1 MPMNRSKNIPD
12 KATSS
17 LTLAYRRFCKLLP
30 DEGFFVLFG
39 AMVFLAF
46 VASYDF
52 SPKSYLVHEGDIA
65 TQDVMANRSI
75 LIEDKDATLQKQE
88 KIRAMQPL
96 VCDLSLEPI
105 TSLRSLVQEAFI
117 ALNQADETEEFI
129 ELQLK
134 LEKDLNMD
142 ISLEEIQLFK
152 KVELQV
158 LVNDTLVP
166 FLQEQLSMGVLGDLR
181 AVLSYRGG
189 ILMNDLQTG
198 NEKLILDVD
207 GIRDVKSIENILS
220 QKISSLKI
228 SAKEKRA
235 LSNLLMLAVAPTL
248 TPNYGA
254 TQERTE
260 QAVEAVV
267 PVTYSIDVG
276 EMIVRQ
282 GEKVTKEQQIKI
294 QALWKKKSS
303 RFDKDR
309 FVGIMV
315 LGTLFASGLLFSPSG
330 RKSTPMSRRDFVFIA
345 VLVTLFAL
353 IAKSLSLL
361 GVQLEQRSASMV
373 SDWMSFV
380 VPVVGAS
387 ALASLIFSTRRY
399 LVTGLLLAFF
409 CTLMVEGG
417 LTVFIFYFLSAM
429 WGTWLT
435 SRTQSRQ
442 GLVKSIFPMCLGL
455 YAMWLGCSLLDGVDM
470 SRLFSGAV
478 GVALGALF
486 SIILT
491 LALAP
496 VIEMLFN
503 YTTRFRL
510 MELMNMEQPLL
521 RDLMLNAP
529 GTYHHSLIVSNM
541 VEAGAERIGAYSLL
555 CKVAALYHDIGKVS
569 KANYFIENQTSEDNP
584 HDRLTPSMSALIL
597 TSHVKLGVELAEQ
610 HCLGKEVI
618 DIIRQHHGNGV
629 IRFFYHKAMQ
639 QADGVPPKIEDFS
652 YPGPKPQSKEAA
664 LVMLADVVEASSRTL
679 LDPSPTKL
687 RTHIHNVLKAFYA
700 DGQLD
705 ETDLTFRDLEELTD
719 SFQGIL
725 RGIFH
730 HRIVY
735 PEKQAKNAPPPIV
748 VSSGQ
753 GTASSAPMGEGE
765 KLTMP
770 TPEDE

>member
-17 LTLAYRRFCKLLP
+17 LTLLTRRIIRLLP
-30 DEGFFVLFG
+30 DKGFFVLLG
-39 AMVFLAF
+39 TVALLAF
-46 VASYDF
+46 LASYDF
-52 SPKSYLVHEGDIA
+52 SPKNYIVNEGDVA
-65 TQDVMANRSI
+65 AQDIMADRNI
-75 LIEDKDATLQKQE
+75 FIEDKEATQQKQE

-96 VCDLSLEPI
+96 VCDLVLTPI
-105 TSLRSLVQEAFI
+105 TTLRTQVQEIFI
-117 ALNQADETEEFI
+117 AVNQADEEEDFVGI
-129 ELQLK
+129 QQQLDK
-134 LEKDLNMD
+134 EQVPG
-142 ISLEEIQLFK
+142 ISLEEIQLLRNLD
-152 KVELQV
+152 VQV
-158 LVNDTLVP
+158 LVMDTLVP
-166 FLQEQLSMGVLGDLR
+166 FLQDLLSQGVLDDMR
-181 AVLSYRGG
+181 AILSYRGG
-189 ILMNDLQTG
+189 ILVNDVQTG
-198 NEKLILDVD
+198 TEKLILDVD
-207 GIRDVKSIENILS
+207 SIRDIKSIENLLS
-220 QKISSLKI
+220 QKLSSLKLP
-228 SAKEKRA
+228 AKNKRA
-235 LSNLLMLAVAPTL
+235 LSDLLMLFMAPTL
-248 TPNYGA
+248 TPNYGS

-267 PVTYSIDVG
+267 PVVYSIDVG
-276 EMIVRQ
+276 EIIVRQ

-294 QALWKKKSS
+294 QALWKKQTSKFN
-303 RFDKDR
+303 REH
-309 FVGIMV
+309 FVGIIV
-315 LGTLFASGLLFSPSG
+315 LGSLFASGLLFSPSG
-330 RKSTPMSRRDFVFIA
+330 RRASPMTLRDFIFIS
-345 VLVTLFAL
+345 VLITLFSL
-353 IAKSLSLL
+353 IAKSLYLL
-361 GVQLEQRSASMV
+361 GTQLELRSASMIN
-373 SDWMSFV
+373 DWISYV

-409 CTLMVEGG
+409 CTLMVKGG
-417 LTVFIFYFLSAM
+417 LTVFVFYFLSAM

-442 GLVKSIFPMCLGL
+442 DLVKSILPMCVGL
-455 YAMWLGCSLLDGVDM
+455 YAMWLGCSLLDEVSVTRLGSGV
-470 SRLFSGAV
+470 LAV
-478 GVALGALF
+478 GLGALF

-496 VIEMLFN
+496 VVEMLFN

-541 VEAGAERIGAYSLL
+541 VEAGAEKIGAYSLL

-569 KANYFIENQTSEDNP
+569 KANYFIENQTTEDNP

-597 TSHVKLGVELAEQ
+597 TSHVKQGVELAEQ
-610 HCLGKEVI
+610 HRLGKEVI

-639 QADGVPPKIEDFS
+639 QAADGVPPKIEDFS
-652 YPGPKPQSKEAA
+652 YAGPKPQTKEAA

-679 LDPSPTKL
+679 VDPTPTKL
-687 RTHIHNVLKAFYA
+687 RLHIHNILKAFYA

-719 SFQGIL
+719 SFQRIL

-735 PEKQAKNAPPPIV
+735 PEKQAKNAPPPMGKSAIDQDT
-748 VSSGQ
+748 VSPPKTVQPGQ
-753 GTASSAPMGEGE
+753 PS
-765 KLTMP
+765 
-770 TPEDE
+770 